1 MTAITFETL
10 RYFIFASFVI
20 YFIYDYFDQKR
31 VKDEREELIQLK
43 TYEYVQKISLFCICL
58 LATGYLLYPQMPTF
72 VPLIVLVMTN
82 MYSEILA
89 KVYLRQK
96 Y

>member
-1 MTAITFETL
+1 MTAFTFETL
-10 RYFIFASFVI
+10 RYFIFASVLV

-31 VKDEREELIQLK
+31 VKDEREELIKLK

-58 LATGYLLYPQMPTF
+58 LATAYLLYPQMPTF
-72 VPLIVLVMTN
+72 VPLIVLVVTS
-82 MYSEILA
+82 MYSEIFA
-89 KVYLRQK
+89 KLYLRRK